1 MNPGLREVD
10 LKPSPK
16 RASDKINMLKK
27 GRKTE
32 EENKSY
38 RTAWTHIWIP
48 AIREVDMETSV
59 KRGGNTPE
67 ALVSLYLPS
76 RSLHTIE
83 PRNPISQKIN
93 QASHY
98 QIVSNLKKVYPNLQI
113 LCSLAYEN
121 IIYQEYKV
129 K

>member
-67 ALVSLYLPS
+67 ALVSLYLLS

-83 PRNPISQKIN
+83 PRNRISQKSTKLDPIR
-93 QASHY
+93 SSRTWKKSI
-98 QIVSNLKKVYPNLQI
+98 QISKSYAL
-113 LCSLAYEN
+113 
-121 IIYQEYKV
+121 
-129 K
+129 

>member
-1 MNPGLREVD
+1 
-10 LKPSPK
+10 
-16 RASDKINMLKK
+16 MLKK

-129 K
+129 N